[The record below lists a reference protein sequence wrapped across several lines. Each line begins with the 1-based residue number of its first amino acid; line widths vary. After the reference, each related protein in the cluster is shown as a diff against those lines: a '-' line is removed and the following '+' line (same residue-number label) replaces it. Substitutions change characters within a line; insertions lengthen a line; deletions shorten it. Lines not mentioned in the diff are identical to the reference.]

1 MFKDLF
7 EVTSW
12 LLMWDVKG
20 MVYTTINSCWRRPI
34 SGFYSTLKAEILQQ
48 AETDDHLTSLHGVGN
63 FKHRQR
69 MACQN
74 AGGECRAPGNWARSV
89 QRAHRHPTCD
99 PTWKKVRISHHRN
112 CQGPYQAPEA
122 AIRSAWE
129 EAYADLKW
137 LHCYILQES
146 PL

>member
-1 MFKDLF
+1 MF

-20 MVYTTINSCWRRPI
+20 MVYTQSIHADGGQYLASQ
-34 SGFYSTLKAEILQQ
+34 YTLKAEILQQ

-74 AGGECRAPGNWARSV
+74 ARGECRAPGN
-89 QRAHRHPTCD
+89 
-99 PTWKKVRISHHRN
+99 
-112 CQGPYQAPEA
+112 
-122 AIRSAWE
+122 
-129 EAYADLKW
+129 
-137 LHCYILQES
+137 
-146 PL
+146 